1 MSPITFTNID
11 FQGVDPDQDDPMVI
25 TVEVENFV
33 VKKILIDQRN
43 SVDILYWKTYQ
54 KLQIPE
60 AMITLY
66 DELIYGFSG
75 ERVCTKGYIDLHAV
89 FRDGNL
95 NKIVPIQFL
104 EV

>member
-43 SVDILYWKTYQ
+43 SVDILY
-54 KLQIPE
+54 
-60 AMITLY
+60 
-66 DELIYGFSG
+66 
-75 ERVCTKGYIDLHAV
+75 
-89 FRDGNL
+89 
-95 NKIVPIQFL
+95 
-104 EV
+104 